1 MKRFAI
7 LAMAALTVGAC
18 SKKAEYD
25 APAAGY
31 GTLALTAE
39 CSTTV
44 ETTARARTSSGADH
58 TGQVPLPEGAYTIP
72 KAKELGLRIE
82 SADPTYDF
90 LQSWAAAALYDPHN
104 DWLWATDYIV
114 TLFSGDEY
122 VGIDAIPEG
131 IDLPYFEGSARLRVL
146 AGIEP
151 TNVRIKA
158 RVMNTIVRI
167 AFTDRFK
174 GYFANG
180 ATFKLTTAAGNEFT
194 VGYTAEDPATSE
206 IYHYIRPA
214 AFTISGEA
222 TKQRPSASME
232 AQTVKFAD
240 TVNAA
245 PEASTLYTYTF
256 DLSDA
261 GSTDAVVIT
270 LNDVPIRTE
279 TIDEELNDDAKPDPI
294 SQRLR

>member
-1 MKRFAI
+1 MKRYAI
-7 LAMAALTVGAC
+7 LAMAALTIGAC
-18 SKKAEYD
+18 SKKTD
-25 APAAGY
+25 ALVPATGY
-31 GTLALTAE
+31 GTLNLTAE

-44 ETTARARTSSGADH
+44 EAAARTRTSSGADH
-58 TGQVPLPEGAYTIP
+58 TGQVPLPGGDYTIP
-72 KAKELGLRIE
+72 KAKEMGLRIE

-90 LQSWAAAALYDPHN
+90 VQSWAAAALYDPHN
-104 DWLWATDYIV
+104 DWLWATDYTV

-122 VGIDAIPEG
+122 VGIDAMPEG
-131 IDLPYFEGSARLRVL
+131 IDLPYFEGSARLHVL

-151 TNVRIKA
+151 TDVRIKA

-167 AFTDRFK
+167 EFTDRFK

-194 VGYTAEDPATSE
+194 VGYTAEDPATPE

-222 TKQRPSASME
+222 TKQRPSASMQ
-232 AQTVKFAD
+232 APTVKFAD

-245 PEASTLYTYTF
+245 PDASTLYTYTF
-256 DLSDA
+256 DLSEA
-261 GSTDAVVIT
+261 GNTDEATIT
-270 LNDVPIRTE
+270 LNDTPISTE
-279 TIDEELNDDAKPDPI
+279 TIDEELNDDSKPDPI

>member
-7 LAMAALTVGAC
+7 LAMTALTVGAC
-18 SKKAEYD
+18 SKKAECD
-25 APAAGY
+25 APATGY
-31 GTLALTAE
+31 GTLNLTAE

-44 ETTARARTSSGADH
+44 GAGPSVRTASEEDR
-58 TGQVPLPEGAYTIP
+58 TGQVPLPEGVYTIP
-72 KAKELGLRIE
+72 KTKELGLRIE

-90 LQSWAAAALYDPHN
+90 LQSWATAALYDPHN
-104 DWLWATDYIV
+104 DWLWATEYTV
-114 TLFSGDEY
+114 TLFSGEEY

-131 IDLPYFEGSARLRVL
+131 VDLPYFEGSARLHVL

-151 TNVRIKA
+151 TDARIKVRA
-158 RVMNTIVRI
+158 MNTIVRI

-180 ATFKLTTAAGNEFT
+180 ATFWLKTAAGTEFK
-194 VGYTAEDPATSE
+194 VGYTAEDPAAPE

-222 TKQRPSASME
+222 TKQRPSATLP
-232 AQTVKFAD
+232 AQTVQFAD
-240 TVNAA
+240 TVNDA

-256 DLSDA
+256 DISEA
-261 GSTDAVVIT
+261 GHTDEVVIT
-270 LNDVPIRTE
+270 LNNTPIRTE
-279 TIDEELNDDAKPDPI
+279 IIDEELNDDAKPDPI

>member
-1 MKRFAI
+1 MKRYAI
-7 LAMAALTVGAC
+7 LAMAALTIGAC
-18 SKKAEYD
+18 SKKTD
-25 APAAGY
+25 ALVPTTGY
-31 GTLALTAE
+31 GTLNLAAE

-44 ETTARARTSSGADH
+44 EAAARTRTSSGADH
-58 TGQVPLPEGAYTIP
+58 TGQVPLPGGDYTIP
-72 KAKELGLRIE
+72 KAKEMGLRIE

-90 LQSWAAAALYDPHN
+90 VQSWAAAALYDPHN
-104 DWLWATDYIV
+104 DWLWATDYTV

-122 VGIDAIPEG
+122 VGIDAMPEG

-151 TNVRIKA
+151 TDVRIKA

-167 AFTDRFK
+167 EFTDRFK

-194 VGYTAEDPATSE
+194 VGYTAEDPATPE

-222 TKQRPSASME
+222 TKQRPSASMQ
-232 AQTVKFAD
+232 APTVKFAD

-245 PEASTLYTYTF
+245 PDASTLYTYTF
-256 DLSDA
+256 DLSEA
-261 GSTDAVVIT
+261 GNTDEATIT
-270 LNDVPIRTE
+270 LNDTPISTE
-279 TIDEELNDDAKPDPI
+279 TIDEELNDDSKPDPI